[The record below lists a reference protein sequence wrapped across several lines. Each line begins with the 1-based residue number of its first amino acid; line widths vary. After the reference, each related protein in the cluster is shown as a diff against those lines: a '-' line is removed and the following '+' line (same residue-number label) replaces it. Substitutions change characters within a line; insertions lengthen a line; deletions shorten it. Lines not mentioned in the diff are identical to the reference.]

1 MVTTAQ
7 PKMTAAKTL
16 VAMLGTTLTAITTA
30 LATVE
35 LVLTDDRVDLTEYG
49 TLATAVVSLVGT
61 VYAVWRV
68 PNHVVSPAQHGNE
81 GW

>member
-1 MVTTAQ
+1 MGNNAQ
-7 PKMTAAKTL
+7 PRMTATKTI
-16 VAMLGTTLTAITTA
+16 VAMIGTSLTAVTTA

-35 LVLTDDRVDLTEYG
+35 LVLSDDKVDLTEYG

-68 PNHVVSPAQHGNE
+68 PNKVVSPAQHGNQD
-81 GW
+81 W